1 MTFAEATAIIEG
13 ETSSHITK
21 MIEELTQ
28 LEGSEVPRINT
39 EAVPMNLAA
48 VAGES
53 YQLGDLSGICKR
65 VYHLQFFGLVRYKNF

>member
-28 LEGSEVPRINT
+28 LEGSEVPRISV
-39 EAVPMNLAA
+39 EAVLMNLVA

-53 YQLGDLSGICKR
+53 YQ
-65 VYHLQFFGLVRYKNF
+65 